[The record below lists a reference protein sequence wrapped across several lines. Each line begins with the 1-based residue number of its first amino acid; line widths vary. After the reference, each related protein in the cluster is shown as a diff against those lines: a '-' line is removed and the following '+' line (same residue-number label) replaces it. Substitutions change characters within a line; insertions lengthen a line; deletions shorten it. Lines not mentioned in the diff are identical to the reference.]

1 MASIIS
7 KRDTDYKAGTGV
19 KVGLKTGTALG
30 KRLEEFGYKDGDQ
43 FEIEKPTKT
52 NNTITISSKKSETIQ
67 EDSILKHLQ
76 EHQKALDTEFNPVAE
91 LAST

>member
-19 KVGLKTGTALG
+19 KVGLKAGTTLG
-30 KRLEEFGYKDGDQ
+30 KKLIEFGYKDGDQ

-52 NNTITISSKKSETIQ
+52 NNTITISSKKSETIHMSGP
-67 EDSILKHLQ
+67 DG
-76 EHQKALDTEFNPVAE
+76 
-91 LAST
+91 

>member
-19 KVGLKTGTALG
+19 KVGLKAGTTLG
-30 KRLEEFGYKDGDQ
+30 KKLAEFGYKDGDQ

-52 NNTITISSKKSETIQ
+52 NNTITIAFKT
-67 EDSILKHLQ
+67 D
-76 EHQKALDTEFNPVAE
+76 QKIKPIKQHVKNQI
-91 LAST
+91 